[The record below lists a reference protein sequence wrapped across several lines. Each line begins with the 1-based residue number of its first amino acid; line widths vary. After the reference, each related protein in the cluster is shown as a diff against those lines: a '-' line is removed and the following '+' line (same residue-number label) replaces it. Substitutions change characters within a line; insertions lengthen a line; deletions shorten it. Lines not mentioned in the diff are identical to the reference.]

1 MDIQGQDIEFI
12 GNPAT
17 QGQSFQMLGN
27 PAPQG
32 QDFQIIGNPGANPG
46 ANPAADSAGAA
57 GAAGSATTDAKKAAR
72 QVMRGG
78 FRGAMDG
85 ITSGGPA
92 GLAGMTPMGAV
103 GNFAT
108 GAINVA
114 DKALMGDKNFGAQS
128 EAIDQAVHGASKALM
143 KSGNPIAMGAAVA
156 LEGANFLTKA
166 TGQNVQGFD
175 VDINSSGY
183 SANMG
188 HMASKA
194 NRDFLG
200 AIGLGG
206 LNTSKAD
213 AQLKKR
219 NEQAM
224 MALKAANVAD
234 TTKFEQEA
242 RLNSVDNVIRNNEMA
257 LAGGLDTSMLTQ

>member
-1 MDIQGQDIEFI
+1 MGEELQGISLTDP
-12 GNPAT
+12 N
-17 QGQSFQMLGN
+17 
-27 PAPQG
+27 
-32 QDFQIIGNPGANPG
+32 
-46 ANPAADSAGAA
+46 AA
-57 GAAGSATTDAKKAAR
+57 GGVASQALQGISLTDPNAAGGKPSFKDAMKA
-72 QVMRGG
+72 GG
-78 FRGAMDG
+78 KGVLGSLGGGMDS
-85 ITSGGPA
+85 IN
-92 GLAGMTPMGAV
+92 PMGMA
-103 GNFAT
+103 GNAAI

-128 EAIDQAVHGASKALM
+128 EAIDQAVHGVSKTLM

-175 VDINSSGY
+175 MDINSTGY
-183 SANMG
+183 AADLG
-188 HMASKA
+188 HMQSKA

-206 LNTSKAD
+206 LNTAKAD

-224 MALKAANVAD
+224 MALKAANAAD

-242 RLNSVDNVIRNNEMA
+242 RMNSVDNVIRNNETA
-257 LAGGLDTSMLTQ
+257 LAGGLSTQMLTE